1 MTFNYFWR
9 HTLRRVLV
17 MTAPLWNDQL
27 YLKLKFLSAMGYWC
41 NFKNPQ
47 TFCEKIQWLKLNN
60 RKPEFTKMV
69 DKVEVKKYVA
79 SIIGQEYIIPTL
91 GVWNKFEDIDFSR
104 LPNGFIL
111 KCAHDSSKGIVVRD
125 KELFDK
131 RKAKKRIEYF
141 QKKNY
146 YWQNREYPYR
156 NVPHRILAEKYLQ
169 NGNDPE
175 LIDYKFYCFGGTALF
190 CQLIKNRSTDETIDF
205 YDRQWQRQPFTGL
218 QKNAV
223 HAKET
228 HQAPD
233 NYCEMF
239 EIADKLASQIK
250 TPFVRIDLYNVNGK
264 IFFGEITFFP
274 NSGMGDFHPSKWN
287 VELGN
292 LIHL

>member
-1 MTFNYFWR
+1 
-9 HTLRRVLV
+9 

>member
-156 NVPHRILAEKYLQ
+156 NVPHRILAEIYLQ

-228 HQAPD
+228 HHAPD

-274 NSGMGDFHPSKWN
+274 NSGMGNFHPSKWN